1 MRVTFVRHHVE
12 DEPGLLGEAF
22 EARNFEVTVHE
33 GAQPDRLP
41 DPAGL
46 DAAVVLG
53 AVWSVYDTAT
63 IGSWIGEELAWL
75 RSLDSAGVP
84 VLGVCF
90 GAQALAAAHGGS
102 VEPAPRKEIGWVTV
116 EPVRPELVK
125 PGPWFQFH
133 GDRCVL
139 PPGAEIL
146 ATNDVAVQAYALRRN
161 LAVQFHPEV
170 DGPQLERW
178 IEHGGRDEIA
188 GSGLDPDELLAATI
202 KEEGAARERADEL
215 VGAFL
220 RTTSQ

>member
-1 MRVTFVRHHVE
+1 MRHHLE

-22 EARNFEVTVHE
+22 AARNFEVSVHD
-33 GAQPDRLP
+33 GTQPDQLA

-53 AVWSVYDTAT
+53 SVWSVYDTAT

-75 RSLDSAGVP
+75 RSLDDAGVP

-102 VEPAPRKEIGWVTV
+102 VEPAPRKEIGWVAV
-116 EPVRPELVK
+116 EPVCPELVK

-133 GDRCVL
+133 ADRCVL

-202 KEEGAARERADEL
+202 NEEGAARERADEL

-220 RTTSQ
+220 RSTSR